1 MGCFLLF
8 DQISNILTF
17 KIPAEILE
25 VSSAL
30 SSVLLSKFNPS
41 LVNFIINKE
50 KFQIQLLAVLGGGS
64 WLEMFVCWCDWIM
77 TGLVTYLSL
86 VSAIH

>member
-1 MGCFLLF
+1 MTFQRVLIRLFRTLGNITVGSFLLF

-50 KFQIQLLAVLGGGS
+50 KFQIKVPAVLRDG
-64 WLEMFVCWCDWIM
+64 WRD
-77 TGLVTYLSL
+77 VT
-86 VSAIH
+86 

>member
-1 MGCFLLF
+1 MTFQRVLMRLFRTLGNITVGCFLLL

-30 SSVLLSKFNPS
+30 SSYQSSILLGQFYH
-41 LVNFIINKE
+41 
-50 KFQIQLLAVLGGGS
+50 Q
-64 WLEMFVCWCDWIM
+64 
-77 TGLVTYLSL
+77 
-86 VSAIH
+86 

>member
-1 MGCFLLF
+1 MTFQRVLMRLFRTLGSITVGCFLLL

-50 KFQIQLLAVLGGGS
+50 KFQIQLLAVLGDGRCLCVG
-64 WLEMFVCWCDWIM
+64 V
-77 TGLVTYLSL
+77 TG
-86 VSAIH
+86 